1 VPDLFSILD
10 APPPPD
16 VPHLTAPAAR
26 NTDPVTSHQAAREI
40 TADGSR
46 DRQAAAILAAVRD
59 HPDET
64 AAELAGRLGM
74 ERAQTSKRLPELRR
88 VGLVE
93 NPRDAGGE
101 LLTRACRVTRKTVM
115 LWRSVKGGGR

>member
-10 APPPPD
+10 APPD

-26 NTDPVTSHQAAREI
+26 TTDPHTSHLAAAEI
-40 TADGSR
+40 TADGTR
-46 DRQAAAILAAVRD
+46 DRQAAAILQAVRE

-64 AAELAGRLGM
+64 ALELALRLGM

-93 NPRDAGGE
+93 NPRDADGG
-101 LLTRACRVTRKTVM
+101 LLTRPCRVTRKTVM
-115 LWRSVKGGGR
+115 LWRATGGQS